1 MQGLGDETAEN
12 GSGSVGNGDGVEV
25 DNPGIRYRVVEKDES
40 VMKEF
45 AEVQTSIEAKK
56 AEAERL
62 SAELNT
68 PVRIITDAEGAASLP
83 TVRQRRAKGF
93 WSEKDGIVVILSNHK
108 DVADVAGTVLHEIVG
123 HDGLRVLFPEKE
135 KLDNALDELYGVS
148 HDKIRTEIDS
158 RTDKIF
164 KNEVERIMERKRKEH
179 EAKGEDVTAN
189 YLKDLAEAHAE
200 AEKKRAEMRRE
211 ATEEYGADLADR
223 IGEDG
228 FKRMDAEET
237 TFWGKFKAM
246 LQKAFDSLLQG
257 LRIKRGKKW
266 TDKEW
271 AFVLHEAWKR
281 KRNGGNPSIK
291 DMADTEAMRNRTG
304 FNQVERSKAK
314 EPEGKD
320 GEVRYRDD
328 EGLDEAITRMKV
340 EEAAKNAGNLEKRDE
355 AIRVI
360 KLYREYCRGYPAS
373 NRSGKSQI
381 CSEWRAKDFALRQ
394 LWC

>member
-1 MQGLGDETAEN
+1 MAVATINSIPVANILKNVDKSYDSGKKVLAE
-12 GSGSVGNGDGVEV
+12 SRKADSFEPTSMDQV
-25 DNPGIRYRVVEKDES
+25 DMRS
-40 VMKEF
+40 
-45 AEVQTSIEAKK
+45 
-56 AEAERL
+56 EAERL

-158 RTDKIF
+158 RADKIF

-228 FKRMDAEET
+228 FKRMDAEEA

-281 KRNGGNPSIK
+281 KRNGGKQSIK

-304 FNQVERSKAK
+304 FNQVERGKAK
-314 EPEGKD
+314 GPEGKD

-355 AIRVI
+355 AIRAI
-360 KLYREYCRGYPAS
+360 KLYREYRRGYLAS

-394 LWC
+394 LWR